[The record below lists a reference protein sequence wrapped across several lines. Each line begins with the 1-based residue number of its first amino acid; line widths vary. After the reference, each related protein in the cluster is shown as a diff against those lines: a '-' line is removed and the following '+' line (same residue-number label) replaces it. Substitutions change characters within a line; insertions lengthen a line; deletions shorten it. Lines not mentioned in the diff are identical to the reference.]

1 MEYSTQ
7 IPYSFPIASIL
18 PLYNT
23 DITKNKTRTHRSKSF
38 GEDTKEVIT
47 MLKRTAAIIM
57 TALLIGS
64 MAACSSKSDSKDTA
78 PSAAVQSV
86 IVESESENTTISADD
101 VFGSKEDS
109 AQSSTED
116 NQSSDDSASNAAN
129 DQSESSEAVSG
140 QSGVSSATSN
150 GFKKRS
156 KMTDEQNTA
165 SPDTSVSNDF
175 TPAQRP
181 DNTEAPENMT
191 PPDNNSFST
200 GNSGSTGDSA
210 VSASAAIDTSDIFSD
225 RDLAQTAD
233 LSDSTAIS
241 AENNK
246 TVTISEAGVYVITGS
261 ASNFTIK
268 VETDKESKVQLV
280 LDGVSITND
289 DFPVIY
295 VVSADKVFVTTT
307 DTENTLSVTGTFTS
321 DGDTNTDAVIFSKD
335 DLVLNGTGTLV
346 ISSSGNGISGKDDIK
361 ITGGSYKLTTVK
373 DSIEAN
379 DSISVYDGTFEI
391 NSSKDAFHSENDDDD
406 TVGWIYIKGGT
417 FNIKASS
424 DSIQATTIA
433 QIDGG
438 TFELV
443 SSEGIE
449 ATYVIING
457 GDISITASDD
467 GINASRKSNS
477 VGTPTIEFNG
487 GTTTIVMGQGDTD
500 AVDANGNI
508 IVNGGTINVTA
519 QMSSFDYD
527 GTAQYNGGTIII
539 NGSQVDSI
547 PQSMMG
553 GGMGG
558 MRGGMRG
565 GWG

>member
-1 MEYSTQ
+1 
-7 IPYSFPIASIL
+7 
-18 PLYNT
+18 
-23 DITKNKTRTHRSKSF
+23 
-38 GEDTKEVIT
+38 

-109 AQSSTED
+109 AQNSTED
-116 NQSSDDSASNAAN
+116 KQSSDDSASNAAN

-210 VSASAAIDTSDIFSD
+210 VSASAA
-225 RDLAQTAD
+225 
-233 LSDSTAIS
+233 